1 VRNTENIANH
11 HAIFTHH
18 LPERCYYIDF
28 LTKLH
33 LIIYYAYMTVVL
45 VVSNN
50 NIIVEVMM

>member
-28 LTKLH
+28 LTILR